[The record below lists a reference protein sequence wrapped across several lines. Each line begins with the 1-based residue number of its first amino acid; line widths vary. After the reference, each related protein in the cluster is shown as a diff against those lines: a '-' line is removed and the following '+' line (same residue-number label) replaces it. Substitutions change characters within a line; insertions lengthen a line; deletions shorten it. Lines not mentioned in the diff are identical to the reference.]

1 VCVCV
6 CVCVVANACWSTL
19 CVRVHFKKEC
29 AYTKRKCAG
38 GRNVERVWERKDQG
52 EVLLFFYTIFSI
64 FFIIFLFSE
73 EADPTRLIIMMYI
86 HYLF

>member
-1 VCVCV
+1 MCISRRYEGAQGVLEHCASVCIQER
-6 CVCVVANACWSTL
+6 
-19 CVRVHFKKEC
+19 VRVHKEKVRWKEEC
-29 AYTKRKCAG
+29 
-38 GRNVERVWERKDQG
+38 VWERKDQG